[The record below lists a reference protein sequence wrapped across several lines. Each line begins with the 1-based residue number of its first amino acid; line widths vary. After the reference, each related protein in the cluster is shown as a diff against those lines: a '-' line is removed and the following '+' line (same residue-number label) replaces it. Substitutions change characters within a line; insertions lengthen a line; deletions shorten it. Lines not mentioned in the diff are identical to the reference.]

1 MPNRWIAVVTR
12 TGARIYR
19 GQSFRLVDQIEN
31 ELGREKNRA
40 FTTSRPTIGRN
51 RTASRSSTHN
61 TAGENPKPH
70 DDIAKAFARKMA
82 LYLSKQLNNKEF
94 DDLLVAA
101 EPRMMGWLKG
111 KMNQK
116 LKSKTTWM
124 PKDLAKLTVTELR
137 QAVRGSKSWQET
149 ANSRSSS

>member
-19 GQSFRLVDQIEN
+19 GQSFRLVEQLDN

-51 RTASRSSTHN
+51 RTAGKASTHN
-61 TAGENPKPH
+61 MNGEAPKPH
-70 DDIAKAFARKMA
+70 DETAKAFARKLA
-82 LYLSKQLNNKEF
+82 LHLSRQLELKEF
-94 DDLLVAA
+94 DELFVAA
-101 EPRMMGWLKG
+101 EPRMLGWLKG

-116 LKSKTTWM
+116 LKGKTIWM
-124 PKDLAKLTVTELR
+124 PKDLAKMTVAELR
-137 QAVRGSKSWQET
+137 AAIRGSKSWQET
-149 ANSRSSS
+149 ANSRSNS

>member
-19 GQSFRLVDQIEN
+19 SQSFRLVEQIEN

-40 FTTSRPTIGRN
+40 FTTSRPSIGRN

-61 TAGENPKPH
+61 TDGESSRPH
-70 DDIAKAFARKMA
+70 DEIAKAFARTIA
-82 LYLSKQLNNKEF
+82 LYLGRQLNNKEF
-94 DDLLVAA
+94 EELLVAA

-116 LKSKTTWM
+116 LKGKTTWM
-124 PKDLAKLTVTELR
+124 PKDLAKLTVAELR